1 MKYNIVIYI
10 VICSIF
16 LFHSLGISACEVKIS
31 DLVKNSEDSEQFNQF
46 KFLVKSG
53 EKWFHLSQ
61 DSDCWIKIR
70 YVNNPN
76 NQKILNHN

>member
-1 MKYNIVIYI
+1 MKYYIVIYV
-10 VICSIF
+10 VIFLIF
-16 LFHSLGISACEVKIS
+16 LFYSFGIIACEIKIS